1 LCWSKSG
8 AKKEVK
14 EAEDMT
20 ISELTHEQLVGLVG
34 LLEAVVMADKTV
46 SEPEQVVLSGVV
58 DAVGEEMYR
67 AVLEDA
73 DNRFA
78 DLDALK
84 VFLQTIEDQGAREVI
99 YGIVWQEAVA
109 TPSVNHDESELLSW
123 LASTWEIQE

>member
-1 LCWSKSG
+1 
-8 AKKEVK
+8 
-14 EAEDMT
+14 MT

-46 SEPEQVVLSGVV
+46 SEPEQDVLSAIVETI
-58 DAVGEEMYR
+58 GEEMYR

-84 VFLQTIEDQGAREVI
+84 VFLQTIDQQDARELI
-99 YGIVWQEAVA
+99 YGTVWQEAVA

-123 LASTWEIQE
+123 LASTWKIQE